1 MIYIPGAKNHTSDA
15 LSRHPAGITNPP
27 LPDDNTTPDAA
38 CPHHNPRIRI
48 PTTLL
53 AGLSTTDPTAD
64 DDEGL
69 ASAMCA
75 AIAGIPLDWESL
87 QVATAADTTLQELAT
102 TIENGPPNAR
112 PIHTRLVP
120 IHTQPIHNRWCHL
133 PGGADS
139 RANRTTPCVPQC
151 TTRCP
156 PRDQRHD
163 GTGGDV
169 TVLARHHT
177 RHSRHP

>member
-27 LPDDNTTPDAA
+27 RLDLPDDNTTPDAA
-38 CPHHNPRIRI
+38 FPHHNPRIRI

-75 AIAGIPLDWESL
+75 AIAGIPLLDWKSL
-87 QVATAADTTLQELAT
+87 QDATAADTTLQELAT
-102 TIENGPPNAR
+102 MIENGPPNAR
-112 PIHTRLVP
+112 H
-120 IHTQPIHNRWCHL
+120 HL
-133 PGGADS
+133 PPSIRDCFQYIHDLSTIDGVICRGE
-139 RANRTTPCVPQC
+139 RIVVP
-151 TTRCP
+151 T
-156 PRDQRHD
+156 
-163 GTGGDV
+163 
-169 TVLARHHT
+169 
-177 RHSRHP
+177 